1 MQKENKESQESQESH
16 EKKRQSDI
24 ATRKNYCSTKTDKTV
39 DLVTERW
46 EEKLVFILDEKYKK
60 KYKLNK
66 ERHKVDKKDTSLEGE
81 EQKNTQGG
89 MEGCS
94 FWRQKRNK

>member
-1 MQKENKESQESQESH
+1 M
-16 EKKRQSDI
+16 
-24 ATRKNYCSTKTDKTV
+24 
-39 DLVTERW
+39 
-46 EEKLVFILDEKYKK
+46 
-60 KYKLNK
+60 LNK

>member
-1 MQKENKESQESQESH
+1 M
-16 EKKRQSDI
+16 
-24 ATRKNYCSTKTDKTV
+24 
-39 DLVTERW
+39 
-46 EEKLVFILDEKYKK
+46 
-60 KYKLNK
+60 LNK

-94 FWRQKRNK
+94 FWRQKRNRLVKEGTGWVKRTK